1 MVSGSS
7 CRRLQGKQRLRP
19 LPQKCAPG
27 RRRRRRRRWPG
38 CRPRRYRAASAQ
50 TIGPLCTPK
59 RLGACL
65 LEDGGGGVP
74 VGDALPRASEREPV
88 PVPIEQPVEDS
99 RWNGAVSERERR
111 VPVPYVLSTPAS
123 RREDGV
129 VQRMQRAPREY
140 ERHKHS
146 ETMQRTC
153 GRPLERWLD
162 YL

>member
-1 MVSGSS
+1 MRPDGGGGGAAGGQDVVLGGTGQPQRKRSGPYAHPSDW
-7 CRRLQGKQRLRP
+7 GHVV
-19 LPQKCAPG
+19 
-27 RRRRRRRRWPG
+27 
-38 CRPRRYRAASAQ
+38 
-50 TIGPLCTPK
+50 
-59 RLGACL
+59 

-74 VGDALPRASEREPV
+74 RGDALPRASEREPV